1 MHSEHKP
8 VLLDE
13 VIKALNI
20 RSDGFY
26 IDGTFG
32 RGGHSRE
39 IIKRLGRKGRL
50 LAFDKD
56 PDAVMSV
63 GMDLIEDDRFEI
75 IKGSFTMLMKYVKKH
90 EVEEKVSGVLFDFG
104 VSSPQLDDDKRGF
117 SFKYDSPLDMR
128 MNPGEGES
136 IASWL
141 NKANEKEIADI
152 ILSLIH
158 ISSPTRPRL
167 ISNAVFC

>member
-1 MHSEHKP
+1 MNSNHKP

-20 RSDGFY
+20 HSDGFY

-32 RGGHSRE
+32 SGGHSRE

-75 IKGSFTMLMKYVKKH
+75 IKVPS
-90 EVEEKVSGVLFDFG
+90 
-104 VSSPQLDDDKRGF
+104 Q
-117 SFKYDSPLDMR
+117 
-128 MNPGEGES
+128 
-136 IASWL
+136 
-141 NKANEKEIADI
+141 
-152 ILSLIH
+152 
-158 ISSPTRPRL
+158 
-167 ISNAVFC
+167 C

>member
-1 MHSEHKP
+1 MNSNHKP

-20 RSDGFY
+20 HSDGFY

-90 EVEEKVSGVLFDFG
+90 EVEEKVSGTDSFLQLWSPFL
-104 VSSPQLDDDKRGF
+104 VSSVR
-117 SFKYDSPLDMR
+117 
-128 MNPGEGES
+128 
-136 IASWL
+136 
-141 NKANEKEIADI
+141 
-152 ILSLIH
+152 
-158 ISSPTRPRL
+158 
-167 ISNAVFC
+167 

>member
-1 MHSEHKP
+1 MHYVHKP

-39 IIKRLGRKGRL
+39 IIKRLGDKGRL

-63 GMDLIEDDRFEI
+63 GVDLIQTMIFRNFGKTISMSIFFFGRRQSFE
-75 IKGSFTMLMKYVKKH
+75 V
-90 EVEEKVSGVLFDFG
+90 
-104 VSSPQLDDDKRGF
+104 
-117 SFKYDSPLDMR
+117 
-128 MNPGEGES
+128 
-136 IASWL
+136 
-141 NKANEKEIADI
+141 
-152 ILSLIH
+152 
-158 ISSPTRPRL
+158 
-167 ISNAVFC
+167 AVTSQ

>member
-1 MHSEHKP
+1 MNSNHKP

-20 RSDGFY
+20 HSDGFY

-75 IKGSFTMLMKYVKKH
+75 IKGSFTMLMKYVKNMKLKKKFL
-90 EVEEKVSGVLFDFG
+90 EC
-104 VSSPQLDDDKRGF
+104 
-117 SFKYDSPLDMR
+117 Y
-128 MNPGEGES
+128 
-136 IASWL
+136 
-141 NKANEKEIADI
+141 
-152 ILSLIH
+152 
-158 ISSPTRPRL
+158 L
-167 ISNAVFC
+167 ISVFLHRSLMMISEVLVSNMIVH

>member
-1 MHSEHKP
+1 MHYVHKP

-39 IIKRLGRKGRL
+39 IIKRLGDKGRL

-56 PDAVMSV
+56 PDAIMSV
-63 GMDLIEDDRFEI
+63 GVDLIQTTFLA
-75 IKGSFTMLMKYVKKH
+75 MMKTKKH
-90 EVEEKVSGVLFDFG
+90 FSANMLRKLVVYFTSGI
-104 VSSPQLDDDKRGF
+104 PAM
-117 SFKYDSPLDMR
+117 P
-128 MNPGEGES
+128 
-136 IASWL
+136 
-141 NKANEKEIADI
+141 
-152 ILSLIH
+152 
-158 ISSPTRPRL
+158 
-167 ISNAVFC
+167 